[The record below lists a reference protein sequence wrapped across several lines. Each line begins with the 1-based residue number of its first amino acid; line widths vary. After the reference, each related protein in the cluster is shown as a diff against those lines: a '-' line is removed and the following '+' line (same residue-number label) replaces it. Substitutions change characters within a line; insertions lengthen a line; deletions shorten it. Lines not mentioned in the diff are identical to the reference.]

1 MAKRVMKRENESLLK
16 LDNQLCFT
24 IYACAKE
31 ITGLYRP
38 WLDALGLT
46 YTQYIALLALWEK
59 DDITLKELGEK
70 LFLDSGTLT
79 PLLKKMEAAGLLY
92 RLRSKEDERT
102 LRIRLTSKGKE
113 LKKTACQVPQKV
125 FGVSQLSLEEAA
137 VLQNQ
142 LRQLLTKLEVAKRSQ
157 RHE

>member
-1 MAKRVMKRENESLLK
+1 MKENSQLL

-38 WLDALGLT
+38 LLEQLGLT

-59 DDITLKELGEK
+59 DDITLKELGEQ

-79 PLLKKMEAAGLLY
+79 PLLKKMEAAGLLF
-92 RLRSKEDERT
+92 RARSTEDERT
-102 LRIRLTSKGKE
+102 IRIKLTAKGQALKE
-113 LKKTACQVPQKV
+113 EVYEVPQKV
-125 FGVSQLSLEEAA
+125 LAASHLSPEKALLLREQLKA
-137 VLQNQ
+137 
-142 LRQLLTKLEVAKRSQ
+142 LLTNLAAGKKEL
-157 RHE
+157 